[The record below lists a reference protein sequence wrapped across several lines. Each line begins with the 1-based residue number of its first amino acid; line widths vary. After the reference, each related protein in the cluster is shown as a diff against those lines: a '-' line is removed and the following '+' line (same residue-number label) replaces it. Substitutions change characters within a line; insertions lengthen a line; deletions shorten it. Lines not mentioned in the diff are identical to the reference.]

1 MQKKIFL
8 IFIFFFIFLLVSF
21 PVFAV
26 TVDCNSTTGV
36 CNPTGGSESVVS
48 VEYLIGKVGRPVLGL
63 LGIISLL
70 IFIYA
75 GFIWMTAKGN
85 IEKIKKSRHM
95 MAWAVLGL
103 MVIFFAYT
111 FLSYIFDNLP
121 SML

>member
-1 MQKKIFL
+1 MQKIIFL
-8 IFIFFFIFLLVSF
+8 IFIFLLTGL
-21 PVFAV
+21 PLIAQAEK
-26 TVDCNSTTGV
+26 CNSTTGV

-48 VEYLIGKVGRPVLGL
+48 VEYLIGKVGRPILGL

-70 IFIYA
+70 VFIYA
-75 GFIWMTAKGN
+75 GFIWMTARGN

-103 MVIFFAYT
+103 IVIFFAYT